1 MAHALADA
9 FAERFARDDVA
20 ISLTDTG
27 SGRWQVALH
36 FPDAPDE
43 KAVRAAVAAAA
54 GAKAAAA
61 LRFAR
66 VKAADWVHE
75 SLAALAPV
83 SAGRFIVHG
92 GHDRARVPVNRTGIE
107 IEAALAFGTGHHGT
121 TRGCLLALDRICKA
135 MRRRRNRAKMQPRP
149 EVRAHRASKGD
160 RSGRHPS
167 RRAFGAHLRMR
178 RPRILDLGTGSG
190 VLAIAA
196 AHALHSRVL
205 ATDIDRE
212 AVRIARGNARLNRAG
227 AMVEV
232 VRANGVTAASVRAGA
247 PFDVIFANILL
258 GPLLRL
264 AAPLRRLASP
274 GARVVL
280 SGLIPAQTNAIIAA
294 YRPLVLER
302 RVTLDGWSTLV
313 FKRHTRRAATD
324 D

>member
-1 MAHALADA
+1 MAAALRSTTVCTFTLPVNGAGNSNPDTGEQA
-9 FAERFARDDVA
+9 AHKLAEHLAAQFAGGDVG
-20 ISLTDTG
+20 ISLTDSG
-27 SGRWQVALH
+27 VGRWQVALY
-36 FPDAPDE
+36 FPAPPNQ
-43 KAVRAAVAAAA
+43 KAVRAAVTAAA
-54 GAKAAAA
+54 GAKAATAF
-61 LRFAR
+61 RF
-66 VKAADWVHE
+66 VKLPAADWVRK
-75 SLAALAPV
+75 SLAGLAPV
-83 SAGRFIVHG
+83 VVGRFVIHG
-92 GHDRARVPVNRTGIE
+92 AHDRARIPPNRIGIE

-121 TRGCLLALDRICKA
+121 TRGCLVALDRIGKVRSPRC
-135 MRRRRNRAKMQPRP
+135 RA
-149 EVRAHRASKGD
+149 
-160 RSGRHPS
+160 
-167 RRAFGAHLRMR
+167 
-178 RPRILDLGTGSG
+178 PRILDLGTGSG

-212 AVRIARGNARLNRAG
+212 AVRIARGNARLNSAG
-227 AMVEV
+227 AMVQV
-232 VRANGVTAASVRAGA
+232 LRANGITAASVRAGA